1 LIHPIDHKSQI
12 ANRKW
17 ILTGAATI
25 AGAVLFTYAVRS
37 ADVGEILQGIRRV
50 GWGLVAI
57 LALAGVRFVL
67 RAEAWRLC
75 APPLDEARGR
85 PGTRLTRRQAF
96 GAFLA
101 GDALGNVTPLGLFAS
116 EPTKLFLT
124 RHHLATREAVAS
136 LAAENL
142 IYGASVVTVI
152 GIGVVVLLA
161 TMPVPAVWRWIL
173 TAALA
178 AGVVGT
184 AVVWRLLQGTWDE
197 GRGVRPWWRER
208 LARVR
213 VAVLGLWAGHPARL
227 WRAYGLDLVFHALG
241 TFEIY
246 LTLGWLLGDRS
257 PTLAQAIV
265 FEALNR
271 AVTVAFKF
279 VPFRLGVDEAL
290 TGAAAPLLA
299 VNPAAGVA
307 LALVRKVRNLAWNGV
322 GLAIIAAHPQHS
334 ENVRGVRL

>member
-1 LIHPIDHKSQI
+1 MAARRL
-12 ANRKW
+12 A
-17 ILTGAATI
+17 LTVGATLGGAA
-25 AGAVLFTYAVRS
+25 LFAYAVRA
-37 ADVGEILQGIRRV
+37 ADVGEILRGIQRV

-57 LALAGVRFVL
+57 LALAGLRFL
-67 RAEAWRLC
+67 IRAEAWRLC
-75 APPLDEARGR
+75 MP
-85 PGTRLTRRQAF
+85 PGTQLTSRQAF

-142 IYGASVVTVI
+142 VYGASVITVI
-152 GIGVVVLLA
+152 AAGVVVLLA
-161 TMPVPAVWRWIL
+161 TMPVPAVWQWVLMTALL
-173 TAALA
+173 TGVAGAGLA
-178 AGVVGT
+178 
-184 AVVWRLLQGTWDE
+184 WRLLQGTWDE
-197 GRGVRPWWRER
+197 ERGARPWWRDR
-208 LARVR
+208 PARVR
-213 VAVLGLWAGHPARL
+213 VAVLGLWTGHPARL
-227 WRAYGLDLVFHALG
+227 WRAYALDLVFHVLG

-271 AVTVAFKF
+271 VVTVAFKF

-290 TGAAAPLLA
+290 TGAVAPLLA

-322 GLAIIAAHPQHS
+322 GLAIIAAHPQRQGAYS
-334 ENVRGVRL
+334 A